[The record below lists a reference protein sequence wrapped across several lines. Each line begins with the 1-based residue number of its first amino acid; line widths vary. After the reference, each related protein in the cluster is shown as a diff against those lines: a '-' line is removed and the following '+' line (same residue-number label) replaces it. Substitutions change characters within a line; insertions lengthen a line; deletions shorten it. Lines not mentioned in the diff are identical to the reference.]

1 MTSKVKP
8 IQEGYHTVTPYLSV
22 KGAGAALDF
31 YKRAFGAKEIMR
43 MPGPNGTIGH
53 AEIQIGDS
61 RIMLADEFPQMGFV
75 GPQTRGG
82 TSVHLHL
89 YIEDVD
95 GRVAQAVAAGATV
108 KRAVQDQFYGDR
120 SGTIEDPFGHVWH
133 LATHTED
140 VPEPELRRRAEEAMK
155 QMGG

>member
-1 MTSKVKP
+1 MTIKVKP
-8 IQEGYHTVTPYLSV
+8 IPDGYHTATPYLSI
-22 KGAGAALDF
+22 KGATAALDF
-31 YKRAFGAKEIMR
+31 YKRAFGASEIMR

-53 AEIQIGDS
+53 AEVQIGDS

-89 YIEDVD
+89 YVEDVD
-95 GRVAQAVAAGATV
+95 ARVAQAVAAGATV

-120 SGTIEDPFGHVWH
+120 TGTIEDPFGHVWH

>member
-8 IQEGYHTVTPYLSV
+8 IPDGYHTATPYLSV
-22 KGAGAALDF
+22 RGAGAALDF

-53 AEIQIGDS
+53 AEIQIGNS

-89 YIEDVD
+89 YVEDAD
-95 GRVAQAVAAGATV
+95 ARVAQAVAAGATV

-120 SGTIEDPFGHVWH
+120 TGTIEDPFGHVWH

-140 VPEPELRRRAEEAMK
+140 VPEPELRRRAAEAMK

>member
-1 MTSKVKP
+1 MTKVKP
-8 IQEGYHTVTPYLSV
+8 IQDGYHTVTPYLSV

-31 YKRAFGAKEIMR
+31 YKRAFGATEIMR

-120 SGTIEDPFGHVWH
+120 TGTIEDPFGHVWH